1 MLVVVASVSGQAT
14 QAGARGAGPRIGG
27 VPRRTVRRW
36 LWWWQS
42 VFALSPFYAE
52 AKGFF
57 SRPPEPA
64 ELPASLLACFDGAG
78 ASRIEKMLRF
88 IAPVTTTSLRTRIA
102 MGA

>member
-1 MLVVVASVSGQAT
+1 MLIVVASVTGQAAH
-14 QAGARGAGPRIGG
+14 AGARGAGPRIDG

-36 LWWWQS
+36 LWWWQT
-42 VFALSPFYAE
+42 VFALSSFYAE

-57 SRPPEPA
+57 WRPPEPA
-64 ELPASLLACFDGAG
+64 NLPASLLACFGGVG
-78 ASRIEKMLRF
+78 ASRMEKMLRF